1 MTTTD
6 TAATEVRL
14 SETDRP
20 ALFRLLFE
28 RRYGNPI
35 WDGVLRLSGVAALLA
50 IPLTLLVPPA
60 GGMVGFA
67 IVTIWVNGP
76 ASPVLPSTYEPILM
90 LMGRLYP
97 PLLVAV
103 VGVAGTIYV
112 EYLNYHLYRR
122 VLQVNALGRVKRGKT
137 VDTVL
142 KYFSKAPFLTVWVC
156 SWSPLPYWP
165 VRFISPLAGYDVR
178 RHLTATFLGR
188 FPRLWFVAWLGVWW
202 NVSIGVLVAIS
213 FGSIG
218 VALAIYLL
226 RRRLDRGGDTSIAP
240 AAESPEAPSLTPRS

>member
-1 MTTTD
+1 MHGTNNPT
-6 TAATEVRL
+6 L
-14 SETDRP
+14 LHK
-20 ALFRLLFE
+20 LFK

-50 IPLTLLVPPA
+50 IPLTLLVPEA

-76 ASPVLPSTYEPILM
+76 ASPLLPSTYEPILM

-97 PLLVAV
+97 PLWVAL

-122 VLQVNALGRVKRGKT
+122 VMQLDALDRLSKGKT
-137 VDTVL
+137 VERVL
-142 KYFSKAPFLTVWVC
+142 GLFRKAPFFTVWIC
-156 SWSPLPYWP
+156 SWSVLPYWP

-188 FPRLWFVAWLGVWW
+188 FPRLWFFAALGLWW
-202 NVSIGVLVAIS
+202 NISVGWLVAIS

-218 VALAIYLL
+218 IALLVYFV
-226 RRRLDRGGDTSIAP
+226 RRRKGGDGR
-240 AAESPEAPSLTPRS
+240 EAKLSLEDVPSA

>member
-1 MTTTD
+1 MHGK
-6 TAATEVRL
+6 
-14 SETDRP
+14 DRP
-20 ALFRLLFE
+20 TLYHRLFE
-28 RRYGNPI
+28 MRYGNPI
-35 WDGVLRLSGVAALLA
+35 WDGVLRLSGIVALLA

-76 ASPVLPSTYEPILM
+76 ASPILPSTYEPILM
-90 LMGRLYP
+90 LMGRLYAP
-97 PLLVAV
+97 PLVAV

-122 VLQVNALGRVKRGKT
+122 VMQLNALDRVRKGKT
-137 VDTVL
+137 VEGVL
-142 KYFSKAPFLTVWVC
+142 RWFSKAPFFTVWVC

-165 VRFISPLAGYDVR
+165 VRFISPLAGYHVR

-188 FPRLWFVAWLGVWW
+188 FPRLWFFAALGTWW
-202 NVSIGVLVAIS
+202 NVSVGVLAAIS

-218 VALAIYLL
+218 VALGVYLV
-226 RRRLDRGGDTSIAP
+226 RRKKGAVSADPIATDRVATAP
-240 AAESPEAPSLTPRS
+240 VASSDSVR